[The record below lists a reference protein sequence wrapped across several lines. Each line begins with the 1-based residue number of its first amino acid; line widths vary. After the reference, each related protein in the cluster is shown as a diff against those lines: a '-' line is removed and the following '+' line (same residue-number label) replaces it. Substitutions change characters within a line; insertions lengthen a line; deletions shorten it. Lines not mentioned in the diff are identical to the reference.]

1 MTLSLHAQVVEG
13 AGSGSLGLRLA
24 VLEQV
29 ENNLDGLVKLLVDAI
44 KLLDWVVVDEDVGVN
59 AVVLDNPV
67 AAGVVVGEEGHA
79 DVGAVHIGQ

>member
-1 MTLSLHAQVVEG
+1 MRLINYAIGFTLVTLSLHAQVVEG

-59 AVVLDNPV
+59 AVVLGPYR
-67 AAGVVVGEEGHA
+67 
-79 DVGAVHIGQ
+79 AVSR